1 MTLPA
6 ALPGFFPGVRLAA
19 ANAFTALVSPP
30 RSSAVRKGWGST
42 STTRELPV
50 PDPADLRGIL
60 TLGLLGI
67 TINLALSGVER
78 RLTRWQK
85 GLTNR

>member
-6 ALPGFFPGVRLAA
+6 ALPGFFPGLRLAA
-19 ANAFTALVSPP
+19 ANAFTALV
-30 RSSAVRKGWGST
+30 AA
-42 STTRELPV
+42 ELIGGAQGLGIYINNASYRFQTPQIY
-50 PDPADLRGIL
+50 AGIL

-67 TINLALSGVER
+67 TINIALSGVER